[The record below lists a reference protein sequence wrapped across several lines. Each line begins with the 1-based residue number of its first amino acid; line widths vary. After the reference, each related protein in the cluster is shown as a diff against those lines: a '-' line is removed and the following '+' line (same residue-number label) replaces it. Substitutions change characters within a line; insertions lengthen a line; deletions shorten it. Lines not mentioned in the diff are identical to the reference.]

1 MPFHLILL
9 VLSLVL
15 LILAG
20 LIEWPRTNPA
30 PGYGHPLGWFG
41 IACFVASAVVP

>member
-1 MPFHLILL
+1 MPFHVILL

-20 LIEWPRTNPA
+20 LIEWPRVNPA
-30 PGYGHPLGWFG
+30 PGYGHPLTWFG
-41 IACFVASAVVP
+41 IACSVASAVVP